1 MGFMVFI
8 FDHNHVNVAWFQQMV
23 YLCGG
28 YTEIPRDL
36 RVIYEQKL
44 VKMAFHQELVGKIL
58 SSSYVTCQKVVTY
71 SWTLAITRGTRLRS
85 M

>member
-1 MGFMVFI
+1 MHACNLVLKPSTSY
-8 FDHNHVNVAWFQQMV
+8 Q
-23 YLCGG
+23 LCGG
-28 YTEIPRDL
+28 YTDIPRDL

-71 SWTLAITRGTRLRS
+71 S
-85 M
+85 